1 MDEAFK
7 AEQEAAAKRDAE
19 AAAIQ
24 KAAQEADEKKAA
36 DDVSVA
42 HAAANAARETADE
55 QRRSLPAPGASTPAS
70 PLSSPRLAAAGLPP
84 KPLASSSAASA
95 AGTSSRRTVPAPL
108 DLKPPTPQP
117 AEDAQFSALSTAKPI
132 TDLNAVTYTPPL
144 QSPNAKL
151 NEGVEPGKFRYDRDF
166 LLQFMSVC
174 KEKPASL
181 PPLEEIG
188 LEADSSSGFGKRGSR
203 SSVAGTPRSG
213 GTGLGIAGVGGQQ
226 RFPSQGFAS
235 FGTGNFGSGPLGSIR
250 GTTSED
256 RYARSIANA
265 RGGAGGRAPSQ
276 QGMLPPMGGSSR
288 MGGRASNRGQRRLP
302 QATFAN
308 PEPGVA
314 ALETTEN
321 AWVTAGR
328 KLGEEDKRSPTYI
341 SRKVKSLLN
350 KLTAEKFDSISTQ
363 VLEYANFSVD
373 EENGQS
379 MKLVIQLI
387 FEKATDEA
395 LWGAMYAK
403 LCRKLM
409 MEIDQEVKEVVD
421 GKTVNGGMLFRKY
434 LVGRCQIDFENGW
447 KDREAASL
455 KAAEKSVDDKQ
466 RLSEQADNKSSEPAV
481 LSDEYYALQKI
492 KRRGLGL
499 IQLIG
504 ELFKLEMVNKNVMRQ
519 CFIKLL
525 GHVSEV
531 DEEDVESAVKLLR
544 TIGPIYDQQ
553 SGENVQG
560 IIARL
565 EQIEQDPT
573 TPQRI
578 KFMIMVSANDSGSML
593 M

>member
-1 MDEAFK
+1 MDDAFK
-7 AEQEAAAKRDAE
+7 AEQEAAAQRDAE
-19 AAAIQ
+19 AAAIE
-24 KAAQEADEKKAA
+24 KATKDADEKKAA
-36 DDVSVA
+36 DEVSFA
-42 HAAANAARETADE
+42 HASADAAREKADE
-55 QRRSLPAPGASTPAS
+55 QRLSLPTHGTSTPAS

-84 KPLASSSAASA
+84 KPLASASVTA
-95 AGTSSRRTVPAPL
+95 PANGARRTAPAPL
-108 DLKPPTPQP
+108 DLKPSTPQP
-117 AEDAQFSALSTAKPI
+117 AEPAHPSALSTAKPI
-132 TDLNAVTYTPPL
+132 TDLNAVTYAPPL
-144 QSPNAKL
+144 QSPDAKL
-151 NEGVEPGKFRYDRDF
+151 NEGAEPGKFRYDRDF

-203 SSVAGTPRSG
+203 SSAAGTPRS

-226 RFPSQGFAS
+226 RFPSQGMGS
-235 FGTGNFGSGPLGSIR
+235 FGTGSFGSGQIGSIR

-265 RGGAGGRAPSQ
+265 RSGAGGRAPSQ

-302 QATFAN
+302 QANFSQ
-308 PEPGVA
+308 PEVGVA

-341 SRKVKSLLN
+341 SRKIKSLLN
-350 KLTAEKFDSISTQ
+350 KLTAEKFDSISSQ
-363 VLEYANFSVD
+363 VLDYANYSVD

-409 MEIDQEVKEVVD
+409 MEIDQNVKEDVE
-421 GKTVNGGMLFRKY
+421 GKTVSGGMLFRKY

-455 KAAEKSVDDKQ
+455 KAAEKSVDDKA
-466 RLSEQADNKSSEPAV
+466 RMSEQADDKSSEPAV

-560 IIARL
+560 IVARL

-573 TPQRI
+573 TPARI
-578 KFMIMVSANDSGSML
+578 KFMIMVSAENLVG
-593 M
+593 